1 VSRSDAHVALDT
13 VPAADPSDAVS
24 SKPEAATHPVLT
36 VDELAELLRC
46 NRKTV
51 YAAIARG
58 EIPGVRRL
66 GGAIRIHRDTV
77 LTWLGHG
84 QVRAPGSRSSR

>member
-1 VSRSDAHVALDT
+1 MSDTPELTSEAHANLS
-13 VPAADPSDAVS
+13 A
-24 SKPEAATHPVLT
+24 VLT
-36 VDELAELLRC
+36 VDELAAILRC

-66 GGAIRIHRDTV
+66 GGVIRVHRDTV
-77 LTWLGHG
+77 LRWLAEG
-84 QVRAPGSRSSR
+84 QERVPRSRGSR